1 VNSFAQVS
9 DSILFES
16 VEVGRHA
23 RIRRAIIDKGVRIP
37 EGFEIGYDLEIDKK
51 RGFTISNNGIVTV
64 AKTEDLSLLD
74 TALHSSTYRT
84 DSAKSSISQP
94 NVTSAQPLKHS
105 QTLQPRNDSRFLEP

>member
-1 VNSFAQVS
+1 VRVNSFAQVS

-37 EGFEIGYDLEIDKK
+37 EGFEIGYDLETDRK

-64 AKTEDLSLLD
+64 AKTEDLS
-74 TALHSSTYRT
+74 
-84 DSAKSSISQP
+84 
-94 NVTSAQPLKHS
+94 
-105 QTLQPRNDSRFLEP
+105 FLESNLRGTGLRADLGRPNIGPPNSANGGTAHPKQSILKPLGNEPR